1 MSALLAWLPYTGRAA
16 LLLVILFAPG
26 MAILRGAGH
35 RRLFALGAAPPISL
49 GVVALIGVVLRHF
62 SVRYNEWTLAIGALV
77 IVGLTV
83 LLTRKALGPRPSQS
97 PYGLAPPRLSSG
109 YAVLAAALGAALII
123 SAPIVLQWDPALPAQ
138 QIDSVFHY
146 NLAWTIE
153 QTGNASLLAGASW
166 SFSLRAIP
174 AYYPL
179 IWHAVVAGAGRGDI
193 VGTTNTLVILVP
205 LIWTLGIAVL
215 AREAFPASRWAPVT
229 APLVAA
235 LLPAYPVYMLAFRQL
250 WPNALGYAVLP
261 AILAMLLRVVRL
273 LEHQEEVGRR
283 RVVITLAIFTVSLMG
298 AVAVYPSTLFAFFLT
313 GLPLLG
319 RILIAF
325 GRGVRRRI
333 GARATRWLIGG
344 VVLGVLG
351 SAAIVILDPAVLGR
365 LGRSSYAGFSGP
377 LLRVAAMITL
387 WPMGGGRIPFLL
399 THAIQSLL
407 ILLGLVITARR
418 RDWRWIALAWAA
430 PMLVLAAAYFPLS
443 PLTSLT
449 GLWYNDPYRIIP
461 LVIPAIALLGAA
473 ALDTLMARL
482 AARRRDSVQ
491 RRTMTAIPA
500 ISVICALIIGGLCAM
515 PARLLASRSAYDAD
529 VPTLVTV
536 LGADEAEM
544 IRSLPGRLDPDLM
557 VLGDPAAG
565 AAYVQALGGQRSV
578 FPHMMFRGLDTD
590 ALYLAKHFS
599 QIHTDPHVCEIVRH
613 YGIGYYYA
621 GPPGR
626 VVGIDPVKRAPGLYD
641 VDVSEGFEEVA
652 SAGGA
657 TIYRITACGPV
668 STDRYPWTLDSAEEP
683 LLDINPPLVPE
694 DAEP

>member
-1 MSALLAWLPYTGRAA
+1 MSALLAWLPYTGRAV
-16 LLLVILFAPG
+16 LLLLILFAPG

-35 RRLFALGAAPPISL
+35 RRLFALGAAPPLSL
-49 GVVALIGVVLRHF
+49 GVVTLTGIVCRHF
-62 SVRYNEWTLAIGALV
+62 SIRCHGWALGIGALV
-77 IVGLTV
+77 IVGLV
-83 LLTRKALGPRPSQS
+83 ILLTRRALGPLPSRS

-109 YAVLAAALGAALII
+109 RAVLAAALGSALII
-123 SAPIVLQWDPALPAQ
+123 AAPIALQWDPALPAQ

-179 IWHAVVAGAGRGDI
+179 VWHAVVAGAGRGDI
-193 VGTTNTLVILVP
+193 VGTTNTLVLLVP
-205 LIWTLGIAVL
+205 LIWTLGLAVL

-229 APLVAA
+229 APLVAT
-235 LLPAYPVYMLAFRQL
+235 LLPAYPVYMIAFRQL
-250 WPNALGYAVLP
+250 WPNALGCAVLP

-283 RVVITLAIFTVSLMG
+283 RVVITLAIFAVALLG
-298 AVAVYPSTLFAFFLT
+298 AVAAYPSTLFAFCLT

-319 RILIAF
+319 RILIAL
-325 GRGVRRRI
+325 GRGIRRRI
-333 GARATRWLIGG
+333 GPRALRYLVGGAVLVALG
-344 VVLGVLG
+344 VV
-351 SAAIVILDPAVLGR
+351 AALVLDPAVLGR
-365 LGRSSYAGFSGP
+365 LGRSSYAGFSGL
-377 LLRVAAMITL
+377 LLRIAAMTTL
-387 WPMGGGRIPFLL
+387 WPMGGGRAPFLL
-399 THAIQSLL
+399 TLAIQSLL
-407 ILLGLVITARR
+407 ILTGLVVTARR
-418 RDWRWIALAWAA
+418 RDWRWIVLAWAA
-430 PMLVLAAAYFPLS
+430 PMLVLAAAYFPLW
-443 PLTSLT
+443 PLTALT

-473 ALDTLMARL
+473 ALDALMDRL
-482 AARRRDSVQ
+482 AAARHRIGG
-491 RRTMTAIPA
+491 RRTATA
-500 ISVICALIIGGLCAM
+500 VICTLVIAGLGAT
-515 PARLLASRSAYDAD
+515 PARLLAGRSAYSAAT
-529 VPTLVTV
+529 PTLVEV
-536 LGADEAEM
+536 LSTDEAEM

-578 FPHMMFRGLDTD
+578 FPHMTFRGLDTD

-599 QIHTDPHVCEIVRH
+599 QIRTDPRVCEIVRH

-621 GPPGR
+621 DAPGR
-626 VVGIDPVKRAPGLYD
+626 VVGIDPVERAPGLYG

-652 SAGGA
+652 AGGGA

-668 STDRYPWTLDSAEEP
+668 RTDRYPWTLDSAEEP
-683 LLDINPPLVPE
+683 LLDVNPPPTPE
-694 DAEP
+694 AEEP